1 MTRWHYEWKDKI
13 NLVRWCKNPHYSH
26 LIVSWKKD
34 AWYLKVVFP
43 CIFVSFL
50 LFLPVKYWRVQ
61 IIILVP
67 KGKIATNCVRHNWIF
82 PDLFFLQGKLAL
94 NGWELFVPYGKLS
107 YLRFKFFSV
116 EVVEGGGMGII
127 CLVLETSCLQHWYLI
142 NKLSS
147 VYKKRS
153 CLLLVLVSAVETCL
167 LN

>member
-1 MTRWHYEWKDKI
+1 MMQKSSLFT
-13 NLVRWCKNPHYSH
+13 

-82 PDLFFLQGKLAL
+82 PDLFFFLEGKLAL
-94 NGWELFVPYGKLS
+94 NRWELFVPYGKLS
-107 YLRFKFFSV
+107 YLWFKIFSV
-116 EVVEGGGMGII
+116 EVGGGGNI

-147 VYKKRS
+147 VYKKRRY
-153 CLLLVLVSAVETCL
+153 LLLVLVSAVETCL

>member
-1 MTRWHYEWKDKI
+1 MQKSSLFT
-13 NLVRWCKNPHYSH
+13 

-34 AWYLKVVFP
+34 AWYSKVVFP

-82 PDLFFLQGKLAL
+82 PDLFFLEGKLAL
-94 NGWELFVPYGKLS
+94 NRWELFVPYSKLS
-107 YLRFKFFSV
+107 YLRFKIFSV
-116 EVVEGGGMGII
+116 EVGGGCII
-127 CLVLETSCLQHWYLI
+127 CIVLETSCLPNSYLI
-142 NKLSS
+142 NKLSC

-153 CLLLVLVSAVETCL
+153 YTLLVLVSAVEACL